1 MSIEPNTRPHKRL
14 AADRVLFL
22 VPNLNSAGGVAN
34 YYRLVLPLLR
44 AQPNGVQIDHL
55 EMPVRRKLRFA
66 KLFQL
71 AEWLL
76 FTIKFMAYLLV
87 QRPDLTVFN
96 PSLTRF
102 CLLRDGILINFLH
115 KINSRCRTLVF
126 FRGWNIANE
135 KYLFGPRAHWVT
147 AQLLRSDVILS
158 LTAHSQKVLAELVGK
173 DTRLQQFQTVVDPD
187 LQAYLEAQPPYQKVP
202 ESYLFLGNVAKEK
215 GIFELLEAFRSFS
228 AARPSARLTIC
239 GEGAALDAVS
249 AYIETHGLR
258 DVIETTGA
266 VYGPEKFRRLAE
278 AEVFVLPSYTE
289 GMPNAVLEALS
300 AECLVL
306 STPVG
311 ALGQFIERGYIAPL
325 EVRSA
330 ESIRTALMGTDV
342 LRQKIDRT
350 SIAKAVTQ
358 QFGMSATLE
367 FFDVQFRGCV
377 AAKDFPRVAENKYQ

>member
-1 MSIEPNTRPHKRL
+1 
-14 AADRVLFL
+14 
-22 VPNLNSAGGVAN
+22 
-34 YYRLVLPLLR
+34 
-44 AQPNGVQIDHL
+44 
-55 EMPVRRKLRFA
+55 MPVRRKLRFA